1 MEKEEGTNFVFSAQF
16 ILFFVQRYDATNTNC
31 LSIDISVSLPLFQQG
46 K

>member
-1 MEKEEGTNFVFSAQF
+1 MQKEEDADFAFSIQL
-16 ILFFVQRYDATNTNC
+16 ILFFLQRSDATYPNC